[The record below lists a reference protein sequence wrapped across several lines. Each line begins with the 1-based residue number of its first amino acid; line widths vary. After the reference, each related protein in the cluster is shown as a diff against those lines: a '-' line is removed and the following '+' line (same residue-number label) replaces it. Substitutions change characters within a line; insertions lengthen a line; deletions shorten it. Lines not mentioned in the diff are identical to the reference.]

1 MVFYFRLIPGK
12 ISDKGFSKHVK
23 NTALGP
29 KNIFGQ
35 KMLFLSVFFL
45 ILTKFHCAKL
55 RKSQCAVSKQHWFQ
69 TDVKTSKHE
78 FVKPFLLKPVV
89 QQVF

>member
-1 MVFYFRLIPGK
+1 MTNNMVFYFRLIPGK

-35 KMLFLSVFFL
+35 KMLFLSVFF
-45 ILTKFHCAKL
+45 
-55 RKSQCAVSKQHWFQ
+55 
-69 TDVKTSKHE
+69 
-78 FVKPFLLKPVV
+78 
-89 QQVF
+89 